1 MFVEGVVVI
10 DPHPIKAGS
19 FGDVFRG
26 KLDGG
31 QVAVKRVRIMM
42 SQTEEE
48 RAKFTRVW
56 YLAYAFLSMQL
67 ILCRT
72 YARRRSSGVI

>member
-48 RAKFTRVW
+48 RAESTKVW
-56 YLAYAFLSMQL
+56 HVAYAFLLMQL
-67 ILCRT
+67 IPYRAF
-72 YARRRSSGVI
+72 ARRPSSGTI